1 MTFDRPAFYLTF
13 GGTLYPLAS
22 GHEEWQT
29 GLKFA
34 PALGTDPETMQSRLA
49 DISITDILAACTKLI
64 TGNYPVTMN
73 WSNIVTIDWAKLA
86 VLKTDGH
93 YQGSPVLAEQTGKVG
108 GSGAFPIAPQLAAV
122 VSLWSGETFGRANH
136 GRSYLPVPY
145 MFLNTAQVTEPRATA
160 AAAASLRD
168 VFKLF
173 LADVAGEVDG
183 VTLGTFPAIM
193 SSLANGTTKHIT
205 KVGCGRVID
214 TMRSRRTSL
223 AEDNVW
229 TPYP

>member
-1 MTFDRPAFYLTF
+1 MTYDRPYFYLTF
-13 GGTLYPLAS
+13 GGQLFPLAS

-34 PALGTDPETMQSRLA
+34 PALGTDPATMQSRLL

-64 TGNYPVTMN
+64 TGGYPVTMN
-73 WSNIVTIDWAKLA
+73 FSNIVTIDWAKLA
-86 VLKTDGH
+86 VIKTDGH
-93 YQGSPVLAEQTGKVG
+93 YQGSPTLAEQTGKAG
-108 GSGAFPIAPQLAAV
+108 GSGAFPQPPQLAAV
-122 VSLWSGETFGRANH
+122 VSLWSGDTFGRANR

-145 MFLNTAQVTEPRATA
+145 MFLNTQAVTEPRATVA
-160 AAAASLRD
+160 AANSLRD
-168 VFKLF
+168 LFKVF

-193 SSLANGTTKHIT
+193 SSLGSGTTKHVQKIA
-205 KVGCGRVID
+205 CGRVID

-223 AEDNVW
+223 QEDPVW
-229 TPYP
+229 VAYP

>member
-13 GGTLYPLAS
+13 GGTLYPGAAAT
-22 GHEEWQT
+22 EQWQT

-34 PALGTDPETMQSRLA
+34 PGVGTDPATMQSRLL

-64 TGNYPVTMN
+64 GTGYGVSMN
-73 WSNIVTIDWAKLA
+73 WSNVVTIDWAKLA

-93 YQGSPVLAEQTGKVG
+93 YQGAPSMAEQTGKT
-108 GSGAFPIAPQLAAV
+108 GSAGSFAFAPQLAAV
-122 VSLWSGETFGRANH
+122 VSLWSGDTFGRGNR

-145 MFLNTAQVTEPRATA
+145 TYLSSIAVTDPRATTA
-160 AAAASLRD
+160 AANLLRD
-168 VFKLF
+168 KFKLF

-193 SSLANGTTKHIT
+193 SSLGSGVTKHIS
-205 KVGCGRVID
+205 KVAVGRVID

-223 AEDNVW
+223 PEDPQWVS
-229 TPYP
+229 YP